1 MRKKQKSL
9 AWLWILLVLVLAGV
23 IAYFFIS
30 KNSTATQEPLITKKL
45 ASVETDVLSEE
56 PRNTS
61 VDVERVEVQ
70 REGISTGLIEEAPAQ
85 KSSPNEDSCAQVEK
99 NVTEF
104 FRYLDQKEYV
114 QNPGSKIDT
123 YTRFKKIL
131 NRLAA
136 RPPVPAGEGTD
147 STIIIKNVYHFY
159 RVLDRK
165 DLQLIRRIVTKEK
178 ETLEFNLEMF
188 YRWFGLGSRC
198 PDPEG
203 VRPSMEMLYKY
214 AGFFINT
221 TGGRACLFRRSSD
234 IRLLVSYYCL
244 LIINEADK
252 KGGNSSGIDILPYI
266 EPIRAEILL
275 HTHFQSQSEYINKLD
290 SLKRYYQGRRKS
302 F

>member
-1 MRKKQKSL
+1 
-9 AWLWILLVLVLAGV
+9 
-23 IAYFFIS
+23 
-30 KNSTATQEPLITKKL
+30 
-45 ASVETDVLSEE
+45 VEI
-56 PRNTS
+56 
-61 VDVERVEVQ
+61 ERVEVKRMEVE
-70 REGISTGLIEEAPAQ
+70 REVTSVGLSEEAPAP
-85 KSSPNEDSCAQVEK
+85 KSSPKEDFCAQVEK
-99 NVTEF
+99 NITEF

-114 QNPGSKIDT
+114 RNPGSKIDT

-147 STIIIKNVYHFY
+147 PAIIIKNVYHFY

-165 DLQLIRRIVTKEK
+165 DLRLIRHIVTKEK

-188 YRWFGLGSRC
+188 YRWVGLGNRC

-203 VRPSMEMLYKY
+203 IRPSMEMLYKY

-266 EPIRAEILL
+266 EPIREEILL
-275 HTHFQSQSEYINKLD
+275 HPHFHFQSEYINKLD
-290 SLKRYYQGRRKS
+290 SLKRYYQSKRKS

>member
-1 MRKKQKSL
+1 MRQKRKSR
-9 AWLWILLVLVLAGV
+9 AWLWILLAVVLACVIGFFV
-23 IAYFFIS
+23 IA
-30 KNSTATQEPLITKKL
+30 KNRTGPEEPLITEKL
-45 ASVETDVLSEE
+45 ASVETKVPSEE
-56 PRNTS
+56 PKNTS
-61 VDVERVEVQ
+61 VEREVT
-70 REGISTGLIEEAPAQ
+70 STGLTEETPAP
-85 KSSPNEDSCAQVEK
+85 KSSPKEDSCAQVEK
-99 NVTEF
+99 NITEF

-114 QNPGSKIDT
+114 RNPGLKTDT

-136 RPPVPAGEGTD
+136 QPPVPAGEGTD
-147 STIIIKNVYHFY
+147 PTIIIKNVYHFY

-165 DLQLIRRIVTKEK
+165 DLGLIRHIVTKEK

-188 YRWFGLGSRC
+188 YRWVGLENRC

-203 VRPSMEMLYKY
+203 VRPSTEMLYKY
-214 AGFFINT
+214 AGFLINT

-252 KGGNSSGIDILPYI
+252 KGGNSDGIDILPYI
-266 EPIRAEILL
+266 EPIREEILL
-275 HTHFQSQSEYINKLD
+275 HSHFHFQSEYINKLD
-290 SLKRYYQGRRKS
+290 SLKRYYQSRRKS

>member
-1 MRKKQKSL
+1 MRKKRKSR
-9 AWLWILLVLVLAGV
+9 AWLWILLVAALAGV
-23 IAYFFIS
+23 IGYFIIS
-30 KNSTATQEPLITKKL
+30 KNSAGPEEPLITEKL
-45 ASVETDVLSEE
+45 ASVEIKAPSEE
-56 PRNTS
+56 PKNTS
-61 VDVERVEVQ
+61 VEVEREAA
-70 REGISTGLIEEAPAQ
+70 STGLTEEAPAP
-85 KSSPNEDSCAQVEK
+85 KSSPKEDSCAQVEK
-99 NVTEF
+99 NITEF

-123 YTRFKKIL
+123 YMRFRKIL
-131 NRLAA
+131 NRLAEQ
-136 RPPVPAGEGTD
+136 PPVPAGEGTD
-147 STIIIKNVYHFY
+147 PTIIIKNIYHFY

-165 DLQLIRRIVTKEK
+165 DLGLIRQIINKEK

-188 YRWFGLGSRC
+188 FRWVGLGDRC
-198 PDPEG
+198 PDPDG

-252 KGGNSSGIDILPYI
+252 KGGNSDGIDILPYI
-266 EPIRAEILL
+266 EPIREEILL
-275 HTHFQSQSEYINKLD
+275 HPHFHFQSEYINKLD
-290 SLKRYYQGRRKS
+290 SLERYYQSKRKS

>member
-1 MRKKQKSL
+1 M
-9 AWLWILLVLVLAGV
+9 
-23 IAYFFIS
+23 
-30 KNSTATQEPLITKKL
+30 E
-45 ASVETDVLSEE
+45 
-56 PRNTS
+56 
-61 VDVERVEVQ
+61 VEREVT
-70 REGISTGLIEEAPAQ
+70 SAGLSEEAPAP
-85 KSSPNEDSCAQVEK
+85 KSSPKEDFCAQVEK
-99 NVTEF
+99 NITEF

-114 QNPGSKIDT
+114 RNPGSKIDT
-123 YTRFKKIL
+123 YMRFKKIL

-136 RPPVPAGEGTD
+136 RPPVPAGEGTAPA
-147 STIIIKNVYHFY
+147 IIIKNVYHFY

-165 DLQLIRRIVTKEK
+165 DLRLIRHIVTEEK

-188 YRWFGLGSRC
+188 YRWVGLGNRC

-203 VRPSMEMLYKY
+203 MRPSKEMLYKY

-266 EPIRAEILL
+266 EPIREEILL
-275 HTHFQSQSEYINKLD
+275 HTHFQFQSEYINKLD
-290 SLKRYYQGRRKS
+290 SLKRYYQSKRKT

>member
-1 MRKKQKSL
+1 MGKKRKSR
-9 AWLWILLVLVLAGV
+9 AWLWILLVVVLAGV
-23 IAYFFIS
+23 IGYYIIS
-30 KNSTATQEPLITKKL
+30 KNSTRPEEPLITEKL
-45 ASVETDVLSEE
+45 ASVETKVPSEE
-56 PRNTS
+56 PKNTS
-61 VDVERVEVQ
+61 VEVEREVT
-70 REGISTGLIEEAPAQ
+70 STGLTEEAPAP
-85 KSSPNEDSCAQVEK
+85 KSSPKEDLCTQVEK
-99 NVTEF
+99 NITEF

-114 QNPGSKIDT
+114 RDPGSIIDT

-147 STIIIKNVYHFY
+147 PAIIIKNVYHFY

-165 DLQLIRRIVTKEK
+165 DLRLIRHIVTKEK

-188 YRWFGLGSRC
+188 YRWVGLGNRC

-203 VRPSMEMLYKY
+203 MRPSMEMLYKY

-252 KGGNSSGIDILPYI
+252 KGGNSYGIDILPYI
-266 EPIRAEILL
+266 EPIREEILL
-275 HTHFQSQSEYINKLD
+275 HPHFHFQSEYINKLD
-290 SLKRYYQGRRKS
+290 SLTGYYQSKRKS
-302 F
+302 S